1 MAPKYPVLR
10 PRLPTADKLLPYLE
24 RIDAARWYTNGGP
37 VLKEFEQ
44 KLADH
49 FGVSKECLVTS
60 ANATLA
66 ISQALR
72 AVAQPAGGLCVMP
85 SWTFIASAAAAVW
98 AGLEPHFI
106 DVPED
111 SWTIRPEDVL
121 RLSVERPIS
130 AVLVVAS
137 FGAPLDLQE
146 WDEFTRK
153 SGIPVVVDAAGG
165 FDAFRAQGGGWE
177 SETPVVISL
186 HATKVFGVGE
196 GGAVIAKNQSLAQ
209 RIARFGNFGFKA
221 SRVAELPGTNAKM
234 TEYSA
239 AIGLAQFAE
248 WPATRNTWRRLTDAF
263 AHEVGR
269 VDGVRLAPQFG
280 EGWVSS
286 FGVVQFDEGILADD
300 VSAFL
305 ERKGIETRQWWGKG
319 CHCHPAY
326 DQCPRSPLPVTR
338 KLGQH
343 VLGLP
348 FWLGLERDE
357 IISIVSVFE
366 EAIAFARG
374 AQEVARTMH
383 GSIELTKPQDGALK
397 LAP

>member
-1 MAPKYPVLR
+1 
-10 PRLPTADKLLPYLE
+10 
-24 RIDAARWYTNGGP
+24 
-37 VLKEFEQ
+37 
-44 KLADH
+44 
-49 FGVSKECLVTS
+49 
-60 ANATLA
+60 
-66 ISQALR
+66 
-72 AVAQPAGGLCVMP
+72 MP
-85 SWTFIASAAAAVW
+85 SWTFVASAAAAVW

-106 DVPED
+106 DVAED
-111 SWTIRPEDVL
+111 SWTITPEDVL
-121 RLSVERPIS
+121 RLSAERPIS

-165 FDAFRAQGGGWE
+165 FDAFRAQDRGWE
-177 SETPVVISL
+177 SEAPVVISL

-196 GGAVIAKNQSLAQ
+196 GAAVIVKDESLAE
-209 RIARFGNFGFKA
+209 RIARFGNFGFQA
-221 SRVAELPGTNAKM
+221 PRVAELPGTNAKM

-239 AIGLAQFAE
+239 AIGLAQFDE
-248 WPATRNTWRRLTDAF
+248 WPATRSTWRRLTDAF
-263 AHEVGR
+263 VHEIGK

-286 FGVVQFDEGILADD
+286 FGMVQFDESILAEN

-305 ERKGIETRQWWGKG
+305 DREGFETRQWWGKG

-326 DQCPRSPLPVTR
+326 SHYSRSALPVTT
-338 KLGQH
+338 KLGLH

-348 FWLGLERDE
+348 FWLGLERDHV
-357 IISIVSVFE
+357 ISMVDVLE
-366 EAIAFARG
+366 EAIAFARSG
-374 AQEVARTMH
+374 QEVARVMP
-383 GSIELTKPQDGALK
+383 GSTEPSEPDSRPLK

>member
-10 PRLPTADKLLPYLE
+10 PRLPSADKILPYLN

-37 VLKEFEQ
+37 VLRDFEQ
-44 KLADH
+44 ELADH
-49 FGVSKECLVTS
+49 FGVRNQCLVTS
-60 ANATLA
+60 ANGTLA

-72 AVAQPAGGLCVMP
+72 AVALAAGGLCVMP
-85 SWTFIASAAAAVW
+85 SWTFVASAAAAVW

-106 DVPED
+106 DVAED
-111 SWTIRPEDVL
+111 SWTISPEDVL

-177 SETPVVISL
+177 SEAPVVISL

-196 GGAVIAKNQSLAQ
+196 GAAIIVKDESLAK
-209 RIARFGNFGFKA
+209 RIARFGNFGFQA

-263 AHEVGR
+263 VQEVGR

-280 EGWVSS
+280 DGWVSC
-286 FGVVQFDEGILADD
+286 FGVVQFDESIVAEE

-305 ERKGIETRQWWGKG
+305 EREGVETRQ
-319 CHCHPAY
+319 
-326 DQCPRSPLPVTR
+326 
-338 KLGQH
+338 
-343 VLGLP
+343 
-348 FWLGLERDE
+348 
-357 IISIVSVFE
+357 
-366 EAIAFARG
+366 
-374 AQEVARTMH
+374 
-383 GSIELTKPQDGALK
+383 
-397 LAP
+397 